1 MAFVPNSGAVSTD
14 IVSDVFGLGDDFN
27 NYRGTLWYYPG
38 NLTFG
43 YFSSGTIKSSDFY
56 GKQPNDPATAG
67 VLWSN
72 TAGSGS
78 FVVPLYRN
86 TITIEIWGA
95 GGGGGGA
102 NGSDGAKGGDTSIL
116 NYQPPSGGTITAD
129 YTAGGGKGGANGT
142 VPTPPPPLPVDTPR
156 GGGKESGIWSTGAN
170 NTKGGTDYAFFDKD
184 NNYVGSLTTAGPEG
198 TGGVTER
205 YGDTGVY

>member
-14 IVSDVFGLGDDFN
+14 IISDVFGLGDDFN

-67 VLWSN
+67 VIWSN

-78 FVVPLYRN
+78 FVAPLYRN

-102 NGSDGAKGGDTSIL
+102 NGTDGAKGGDTSIVS
-116 NYQPPSGGTITAD
+116 YQPPSGGTFGAD
-129 YTAGGGKGGANGT
+129 YTAGGGKGGDNGD
-142 VPTPPPPLPVDTPR
+142 VPTPPPPLPTTTDR
-156 GGGKESGIWSTGAN
+156 GGGREPVSYGYYSPGGYYGPNEAL
-170 NTKGGTDYAFFDKD
+170 GTDRNQYAP
-184 NNYVGSLTTAGPEG
+184 NREG
-198 TGGVTER
+198 GI
-205 YGDTGVY
+205 YGHV